1 MCTAKRDV
9 VYGAVVY
16 IRLRVSQWMWCAY
29 RGCRTVNIGCNIASA
44 THRKSLDIT
53 DADEYTPG
61 GTSRRT
67 ARICATRWR
76 YSVQTGRAP
85 SQPPEVGGT
94 LHKRELA
101 VPSPVS
107 SVTPL
112 HCSCTQGKAAGKA
125 RHGHHTS
132 HRYKHEPRRRER
144 REREVAGA
152 GKLGSDSRPIHAVP
166 LGRCH
171 G

>member
-1 MCTAKRDV
+1 MRLC
-9 VYGAVVY
+9 
-16 IRLRVSQWMWCAY
+16 IRLRVSQWMMWCAY
-29 RGCRTVNIGCNIASA
+29 PGCRTVNIDVLHLLHTGN
-44 THRKSLDIT
+44 LDIT
-53 DADEYTPG
+53 DRTKQHTGRGAGP
-61 GTSRRT
+61 RRT

-144 REREVAGA
+144 RERAEAGA
-152 GKLGSDSRPIHAVP
+152 GKLGSGSRPIHAVP